1 MCIQSFYVD
10 SYCVF
15 LEKNDQK
22 NILMNW
28 LTELIEWLMIDKSE
42 WLI

>member
-1 MCIQSFYVD
+1 MLIRI
-10 SYCVF
+10 VF